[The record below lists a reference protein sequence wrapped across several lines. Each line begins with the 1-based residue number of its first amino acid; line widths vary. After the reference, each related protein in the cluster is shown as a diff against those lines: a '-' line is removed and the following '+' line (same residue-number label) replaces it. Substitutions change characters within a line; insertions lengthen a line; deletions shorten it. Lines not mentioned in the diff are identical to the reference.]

1 MMVSFELKRD
11 LKLIEKYKDGRDI
24 DEEDLPAINMLCSI
38 GLMNKGIS
46 TKREAITAKSTGT
59 GIGLLG

>member
-1 MMVSFELKRD
+1 MVSFELKMVIE
-11 LKLIEKYKDGRDI
+11 LIEKYKDGRDV

-38 GLMNKGIS
+38 GFMNRGIS
-46 TKREAITAKSTGT
+46 TKRKAITAKSTCM